1 MDRSVQPSCA
11 FEVKG
16 GLLEYL
22 LEEPTSVKA
31 EGVPLRDHIIRES
44 LQPTSQHRHS
54 PHDHFSLLGD
64 GHGHVAF
71 SGRVQDAD
79 EFGRSVLAR

>member
-1 MDRSVQPSCA
+1 MDRSVQLGCA

-31 EGVPLRDHIIRES
+31 EGASLCDRVIRES

-54 PHDHFSLLGD
+54 PHDHLSLLGD

-71 SGRVQDAD
+71 LGRV
-79 EFGRSVLAR
+79 